1 MLIHN
6 ILRVMIILLLGMSCR
21 STRITAADKEDRKS
35 SVKKDVKTGE
45 SVDVSTESDEC
56 ITDKSVMADS
66 VGKETV
72 TTKWSVPDVNGRQY
86 PVETKSEKEIRLKRT
101 NSDIRS
107 ATRSESGMTAGRNT
121 EDNSKIEE
129 LLKSQRKSDNKS
141 EDESHKWSVYGIL
154 ASVAGVF
161 IWGIVIMWRL
171 KRKKPPNV

>member
-1 MLIHN
+1 MLIRN

-21 STRITAADKEDRKS
+21 STRMTAADKEDRKS

-45 SVDVSTESDEC
+45 SVDATSETDEC
-56 ITDKSVMADS
+56 ITDKSVEADS

-72 TTKWSVPDVNGRQY
+72 TTKWSVPDMNGKQY

-107 ATRSESGMTAGRNT
+107 DT
-121 EDNSKIEE
+121 
-129 LLKSQRKSDNKS
+129 KSQSGITSERSTQDKTALDNTGKSKRSSDNKS

-154 ASVAGVF
+154 AAVVGVF

-171 KRKKPPNV
+171 KRKKPPNA